1 MIEIQHCL
9 HNLSNP
15 NIKSRLTSFNTF
27 LIQNYIL
34 NIYFFHIILDM
45 DQEN

>member
-15 NIKSRLTSFNTF
+15 NIKSHLTSFNIF
-27 LIQNYIL
+27 VIQNYIL
-34 NIYFFHIILDM
+34 NIYFLHIILDM